1 MSMRIRFPDGSRTIL
16 TYCTNVH
23 AIDDLESVLGALS
36 RYCAPVRRRLGVRRL
51 SLGLWLSRRSASELL
66 ASPDARTQLR
76 EALEANGL
84 ELATLNG
91 FPYGDFHAERVKEE
105 VYRPDWA
112 DVRRHHYTVDLA
124 HILCELLPADVEEGT
139 ISTLPLT
146 YAPTAGASSAEEC
159 ATTLAHLAVDL
170 HRLADRHGRRIRV
183 CLEPEPDCIVETSD
197 QAIAFFHD
205 RLRPAVRRRGV
216 DPAIVDRHLGLCFD
230 ACHQAVEFEDPAAAW
245 SKISEAGIR
254 VGKVQ
259 LSCALEVPGEDSSRA
274 EPRLR
279 PFDEIRFLHQVR
291 RRDRS
296 GVVEGWADLGP
307 ALAARERF
315 AEPADWRVH
324 FHAPLHWEPQGQGLR
339 TTSKDLLQLISRAAA
354 TRPLPHFEV
363 ETYTWNVLPES
374 IRPRDDE
381 TLVEGIAREIEF
393 AERALAACGA
403 RRES

>member
-1 MSMRIRFPDGSRTIL
+1 MRIRFADGSQTVL

-23 AIDDLESVLGALS
+23 AIEDLASVLAALS

-51 SLGLWLSRRSASELL
+51 SLGLWLSRRSASALVV
-66 ASPDARTQLR
+66 SPDARARLR
-76 EALEANGL
+76 DALETNGL
-84 ELATLNG
+84 ELVTLNG

-112 DVRRHHYTVDLA
+112 DVRRHRYTLDLA
-124 HILCELLPADVEEGT
+124 HLLCELLPADVAEGT

-146 YAPTAGASSAEEC
+146 YAPTARPSSAEDS
-159 ATTLAHLAVDL
+159 ATILAHLAVDL
-170 HRLADRHGRRIRV
+170 DRLAERSGRQIRV

-197 QAIAFFHD
+197 QAIAFFHEQ
-205 RLRPAVRRRGV
+205 LRPAVRRRGV

-230 ACHQAVEFEDPAAAW
+230 ACHQAVAFEDPVAAW
-245 SKISEAGIR
+245 TKIAAAGIR

-259 LSCALEVPGEDSSRA
+259 LSCALEVPAEASSRA
-274 EPRLR
+274 EGRLR

-291 RRDRS
+291 RRDRK
-296 GVVEGWADLGP
+296 GVIEGWTDLGP

-324 FHAPLHWEPQGQGLR
+324 FHAPLHWEPEGHGLR
-339 TTSKDLLQLISRAAA
+339 TTAQDLLGLIPRVAA
-354 TRPLPHFEV
+354 TRPLPHLEV
-363 ETYTWNVLPES
+363 ETYTWNVLPEA

>member
-1 MSMRIRFPDGSRTIL
+1 MRIRFPDGSRTIL

-23 AIDDLESVLGALS
+23 AIDDLDSVLAALS

-84 ELATLNG
+84 ELVTLNG

-112 DVRRHHYTVDLA
+112 DVRRHHYTLDLA
-124 HILCELLPADVEEGT
+124 HILCELLPTDVEEGT

-216 DPAIVDRHLGLCFD
+216 DPEIVDRHLGLCFD

-245 SKISEAGIR
+245 SRISEAGIR

-259 LSCALEVPGEDSSRA
+259 LSCALEVPEEDSSHA

-291 RRDRS
+291 RRDRK
-296 GVVEGWADLGP
+296 GVIQGWTDLGP

-324 FHAPLHWEPQGQGLR
+324 FHAPLHWEPEGHGLR
-339 TTSKDLLQLISRAAA
+339 TTTQDLLGLIPRVAA

-363 ETYTWNVLPES
+363 ETYTWNVLPEA

-403 RRES
+403 QWES